1 MLARVAILLA
11 VLASYASSFGGAFV
25 FDDIPAIVDNPH
37 VRSLLPLRESF
48 SAPTEVTTAGRPV
61 AAFSFA
67 ASYALAGGY
76 DTWWYHATNV
86 AIHAFAALALFGIVR
101 RTLLTPPLGDRFGP
115 SSTTLA
121 FLVALLWAVHP
132 LQTQAVTYLVQRVES
147 LMGLFLLLTVYC
159 SIRAA
164 DFRLKA
170 EATGGTGAFRL
181 KAEATKVHPRGFRLQ
196 AEVRWTALAI
206 LCCALGM
213 ATKQVMAG
221 APLLVVLWDWVFVAP
236 GSTRWFKRRWP
247 LYLGLAAT
255 WGLLAYLVASEP
267 RPHSVGSID
276 GWTPIKYLITQAGV
290 ILYYVRLAVWPRPLI
305 FDYDWPAAH
314 GIAAVV
320 TVAVVAALAGATA
333 FGLWRRHPAAFAGA
347 WFFVILAPSSSVL
360 PIATE
365 VAAEHRM
372 YLPLA
377 AVIAVIVISAHAF
390 ITRPPL
396 RAVRGGPP
404 SSKRVRAGGTKMH
417 RRDAWVPAL
426 AFAAAIVF
434 AVQTS
439 ARNREYASD
448 ERIWIDTIEKQP
460 DNARARNNYAVDLLQ
475 AGRFSEAQEQASA
488 AIRLKPSIAE
498 AHKTLG
504 VALLAGGH
512 GEEGIAELQRATE
525 LDAEDG
531 SAWRNLGEAYGAKGD
546 VASAARAFVQ
556 AARRLPDDVFVLNRA
571 GWLLATAPDAGI
583 RNGAEA
589 LSFAERAVDLT
600 RRRDVTSL
608 DTLAA
613 AHAELGHFDR
623 ATAAAAEALA
633 LARDTGQAAMIPEL
647 EGRLAE
653 YRARRPMRSQ

>member
-1 MLARVAILLA
+1 
-11 VLASYASSFGGAFV
+11 
-25 FDDIPAIVDNPH
+25 
-37 VRSLLPLRESF
+37 
-48 SAPTEVTTAGRPV
+48 
-61 AAFSFA
+61 
-67 ASYALAGGY
+67 
-76 DTWWYHATNV
+76 
-86 AIHAFAALALFGIVR
+86 
-101 RTLLTPPLGDRFGP
+101 
-115 SSTTLA
+115 
-121 FLVALLWAVHP
+121 
-132 LQTQAVTYLVQRVES
+132 
-147 LMGLFLLLTVYC
+147 
-159 SIRAA
+159 
-164 DFRLKA
+164 
-170 EATGGTGAFRL
+170 
-181 KAEATKVHPRGFRLQ
+181 
-196 AEVRWTALAI
+196 
-206 LCCALGM
+206 
-213 ATKQVMAG
+213 
-221 APLLVVLWDWVFVAP
+221 
-236 GSTRWFKRRWP
+236 
-247 LYLGLAAT
+247 
-255 WGLLAYLVASEP
+255 
-267 RPHSVGSID
+267 
-276 GWTPIKYLITQAGV
+276 
-290 ILYYVRLAVWPRPLI
+290 
-305 FDYDWPAAH
+305 
-314 GIAAVV
+314 
-320 TVAVVAALAGATA
+320 
-333 FGLWRRHPAAFAGA
+333 
-347 WFFVILAPSSSVL
+347 
-360 PIATE
+360 
-365 VAAEHRM
+365 M

-377 AVIAVIVISAHAF
+377 AVIALVVISAHAF

-404 SSKRVRAGGTKMH
+404 SSKRVRPGGTKMH

-426 AFAAAIVF
+426 AVASAIVF

-439 ARNREYASD
+439 ARNRDYASD
-448 ERIWIDTIEKQP
+448 ERIWVDTIEKQP

-546 VASAARAFVQ
+546 LASAARAFVQ

-623 ATAAAAEALA
+623 AAAAAAEALA

>member
-1 MLARVAILLA
+1 MASAKAGALAPAAILLA
-11 VLASYASSFGGAFV
+11 VLASYAGSFGGAFV

-37 VRSLLPLRESF
+37 VRSLLPFRDSF
-48 SAPTEVTTAGRPV
+48 GAPTEVTTAGRPV

-86 AIHAFAALALFGIVR
+86 AIHAAAALALFGIVR

-147 LMGLFLLLTVYC
+147 LMGLFLLLTLYC

-164 DFRLKA
+164 DFRLRA
-170 EATGGTGAFRL
+170 EATGGTG
-181 KAEATKVHPRGFRLQ
+181 

-206 LCCALGM
+206 VCCALGM

-221 APLLVVLWDWVFVAP
+221 APLLVVLWDWIFLAP
-236 GSTRWFKRRWP
+236 GRSSRWLKKRLP

-255 WGLLAYLVASEP
+255 WGLLAYLVAREP

-276 GWTPIKYLITQAGV
+276 GWTPASYLVTQAGV
-290 ILYYVRLAVWPRPLI
+290 ILHYLRLAVWPRPLI

-314 GIAAVV
+314 GITAVV
-320 TVAVVAALAGATA
+320 TVAIVAALAAVTA
-333 FGLWRRHPAAFAGA
+333 LGLWRRHPAAFAGA

-377 AVIAVIVISAHAF
+377 AVIALIVISAHAS
-390 ITRPPL
+390 IARPPL

-404 SSKRVRAGGTKMH
+404 SSKRVRPGGTKMH
-417 RRDAWVPAL
+417 RRDRWVPAL
-426 AFAAAIVF
+426 AVAAAIVF
-434 AVQTS
+434 AVQTA
-439 ARNREYASD
+439 ARNRDYASD

-475 AGRFSEAQEQASA
+475 AGRFSEAQEQATA

-512 GEEGIAELQRATE
+512 GEEGIAELRRATE
-525 LDAEDG
+525 LDPDDG

-546 VASAARAFVQ
+546 LASAAHAFVQ
-556 AARRLPDDVFVLNRA
+556 AARHLPDDVFVLNRA

-583 RNGAEA
+583 RSGAEA

-608 DTLAA
+608 DTLGAA
-613 AHAELGHFDR
+613 YAELGQFDR
-623 ATAAAAEALA
+623 AVAVAGEALA

-647 EGRLAE
+647 EGRIAE
-653 YRARRPMRSQ
+653 YRARRAVRSQ